1 MFQILLFLQ
10 HVNSILTNLPLYGQ
24 LWQKFLL
31 FFYSTF
37 FLISPSISLSLSPSN
52 PNPLLSNLTLSLCLP
67 FPVSLD
73 AVAQL
78 DLGASVLTKM
88 LMFITIF
95 FAFGD
100 PILWLIALAFFF
112 ARGFI
117 KTGLGNRIA
126 YRLVVGANL
135 TFNTIKQMIRWI
147 DWDKVAIVPGLVSL
161 IVGVI
166 CNGVRWYGCGVL
178 ICGRD
183 RKSTRLN
190 SSHNQRS
197 RMPSSA

>member
-24 LWQKFLL
+24 QWHKFLL

-37 FLISPSISLSLSPSN
+37 SLISPSVPLSLSPSN

-67 FPVSLD
+67 LPVSLS
-73 AVAQL
+73 AVALL
-78 DLGASVLTKM
+78 DLGASVLTKT
-88 LMFITIF
+88 LTFATMFS
-95 FAFGD
+95 AFGD
-100 PILWLIALAFFF
+100 PIPWLIALAFFF

-117 KTGLGNRIA
+117 KTRLGNRIA
-126 YRLVVGANL
+126 YQLVVGANL
-135 TFNTIKQMIRWI
+135 TFNTIKQTIKWT
-147 DWDKVAIVPGLVSL
+147 DCAKAAIVPRLVSL

-178 ICGRD
+178 ICGSGFWVVVVQWRCG
-183 RKSTRLN
+183 
-190 SSHNQRS
+190 
-197 RMPSSA
+197 AVVVAGY